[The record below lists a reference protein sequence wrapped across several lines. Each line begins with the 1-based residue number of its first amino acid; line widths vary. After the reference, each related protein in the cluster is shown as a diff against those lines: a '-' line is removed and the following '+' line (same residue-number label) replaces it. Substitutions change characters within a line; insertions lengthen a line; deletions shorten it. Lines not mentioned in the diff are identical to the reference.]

1 MIERICDFCFYSN
14 KCGPICLIFKIC
26 SIPVQIIVY
35 HLLNPVLIIAFNYN
49 QEITSFTNCPNQDND
64 SLIGFSNIA
73 LRTMDSNRL
82 AKNFTIRLNLDALES
97 ALFFFKRV
105 ILFLPALFFFESFF
119 FFIPRALKIFAFE
132 CAASRCETEK
142 SLR

>member
-1 MIERICDFCFYSN
+1 
-14 KCGPICLIFKIC
+14 
-26 SIPVQIIVY
+26 
-35 HLLNPVLIIAFNYN
+35 
-49 QEITSFTNCPNQDND
+49 
-64 SLIGFSNIA
+64 
-73 LRTMDSNRL
+73 
-82 AKNFTIRLNLDALES
+82 
-97 ALFFFKRV
+97 LFFFKRV